1 MMWGVYPRTEVAH
14 YPLLGDATVTLREVL
29 HDLYAPTQGI
39 SDRTVRLYEFTLDA
53 YGRYLG
59 EIEGC
64 GFREPTTADLE
75 VLKVAKFLAWRLRQ
89 REPATASKDRA
100 QLRAMWAYCWNSQVE
115 GVTRGPSVRRVVVP
129 ERIPEAWLTDEFI
142 RLLAATND
150 EQGDIGG
157 VPASRWW
164 KAVLMVAYETGER
177 VSSLL
182 SLRYQDV
189 RGTLVVF
196 RAEARKGRRN
206 DIVRTISEDTAMLL
220 DAIATPKRELV
231 FPFPYH
237 VSTLYNRLDRILK
250 RAGLPHDRKSKFH
263 RIRKTTASFY
273 EAAGGC
279 SQSLMDH
286 ASPSTT
292 RRYYHDPRIVKP
304 DTDGPAL
311 LPKVS

>member
-1 MMWGVYPRTEVAH
+1 M
-14 YPLLGDATVTLREVL
+14 TLRQVL

-39 SDRTVRLYEFTLDA
+39 CDRTVRLYEFTIDA
-53 YGRYLG
+53 FGRYLG
-59 EIEGC
+59 EVEGC
-64 GFREPTTADLE
+64 GFREPTTSDLE
-75 VLKVAKFLAWRLRQ
+75 MLKVAKFLAWRLRQ

-100 QLRAMWAYCWNSQVE
+100 QIRAMWAFAWNEQVP

-129 ERIPEAWLTDEFI
+129 ERVPEAWLTEEFI

-150 EQGDIGG
+150 EQGEIDG

-164 KAVLMVAYETGER
+164 KAILMVAYDTGER
-177 VSSLL
+177 CSSLL

-206 DIVRTISEDTAMLL
+206 DIVRTISADTAMLL
-220 DAIATPKRELV
+220 DALAEPRRDLV
-231 FPFPYH
+231 FPFPHH
-237 VSTLYNRLDRILK
+237 VSTLYNRMDRILK

-263 RIRKTTASFY
+263 RIRKTTASYY
-273 EAAGGC
+273 EAAGGN
-279 SQSLMDH
+279 SQALLDH
-286 ASPSTT
+286 SSPQIT
-292 RRYYHDPRIVKP
+292 RKHYHDPRIVKP
-304 DTDGPAL
+304 DTDGPSL

>member
-1 MMWGVYPRTEVAH
+1 M
-14 YPLLGDATVTLREVL
+14 TLNDVL

-39 SDRTVRLYEFTLDA
+39 SDRTIRLYEFTIDA
-53 YGRYLG
+53 FGDYLG
-59 EIEGC
+59 EAEGC
-64 GFREPTTADLE
+64 GFREPTTADLDT
-75 VLKVAKFLAWRLRQ
+75 LKVAKFLAWRLRQ
-89 REPATASKDRA
+89 REPATAAKDRA
-100 QLRAMWAYCWNSQVE
+100 QLRAIWAWAWNEQVE
-115 GVTRGPSVRRVVVP
+115 GVTKGPSVRRVVVP

-142 RLLAATND
+142 RLLAATCD

-157 VPASRWW
+157 VPASLWW
-164 KAVLMVAYETGER
+164 KGILMLAYESGER
-177 VSSLL
+177 ISSLL
-182 SLRYQDV
+182 GVKARDV

-196 RAEARKGRRN
+196 RAEARKGRRR
-206 DIVRTISEDTAMLL
+206 DIVRTISTDTAMLL
-220 DAIATPKRELV
+220 DRIMQSGSEDV
-231 FPFPYH
+231 FPFPFH

-273 EAAGGC
+273 EAAGGN

-286 ASPSTT
+286 ASPNTT

-304 DTDGPAL
+304 DTDGPSR